1 MGSLGEG
8 VSASFLL
15 SDRTS
20 SPVEYREL
28 YVHAL
33 PALPALS
40 ASAPNWQPSCRYYE
54 KLVLMPA
61 PYLPN
66 DYNATVQTP
75 RWVHASTLPG
85 EGGSRVELCAH
96 HHVWKIDR

>member
-1 MGSLGEG
+1 
-8 VSASFLL
+8 
-15 SDRTS
+15 
-20 SPVEYREL
+20 
-28 YVHAL
+28 
-33 PALPALS
+33 
-40 ASAPNWQPSCRYYE
+40 
-54 KLVLMPA
+54 MPA